1 MERLNRKI
9 WSHSLCNLNITIVTK
24 IIQDLLCNNVNGN
37 FNSPRKLPQTKTMKR
52 SKTYSLF
59 GPIFFV
65 DLLILNYSWVIL
77 SSCGWTQM
85 FTLIRH
91 EVGHANFYPK
101 IRHAKTLTFYDFASL
116 WQICFICSVSRFWN
130 LHWNKKGQLFRPN
143 YFNFLISWLFQI
155 KIEC

>member
-65 DLLILNYSWVIL
+65 DLSILNYSWVIL

-85 FTLIRH
+85 FTLIRY

-116 WQICFICSVSRFWN
+116 WQICFIRSVSRFWN
-130 LHWNKKGQLFRPN
+130 IHKNRKRTTF
-143 YFNFLISWLFQI
+143 ST
-155 KIEC
+155 KIL

>member
-1 MERLNRKI
+1 MERLYRKI

-65 DLLILNYSWVIL
+65 DLSILNYSCVML

-91 EVGHANFYPK
+91 EVE
-101 IRHAKTLTFYDFASL
+101 HAKFLPK
-116 WQICFICSVSRFWN
+116 
-130 LHWNKKGQLFRPN
+130 NKARKN
-143 YFNFLISWLFQI
+143 FNFLRFRFFVTDLCYAQCFQVL
-155 KIEC
+155 KFTLK

>member
-1 MERLNRKI
+1 M
-9 WSHSLCNLNITIVTK
+9 
-24 IIQDLLCNNVNGN
+24 NGN
-37 FNSPRKLPQTKTMKR
+37 FNSPRKLPQTTTIKR

-65 DLLILNYSWVIL
+65 DLSILNYSWVML

-130 LHWNKKGQLFRPN
+130 IHKNRKRTTFSTKILWFLHLMIVSNWNWLSNYGQWLLNVDWSF
-143 YFNFLISWLFQI
+143 FNP
-155 KIEC
+155 